1 MRNKTWDHFRMEQ
14 GFSSLF
20 AVSVIKHQEIKV
32 QKCVSYLNNIV
43 QCRTENNKEQTLKS
57 ESTLNEQT
65 HG

>member
-1 MRNKTWDHFRMEQ
+1 MEQ